1 LGFGVSSE
9 AFLAVVYELGLA
21 AAGCSLVLLALVGVL
36 RVRLLRR
43 EARTRAATERWNP
56 LIAECT
62 ERVPEQLPPLSPREA
77 KPFLMLW
84 CRAAESLRGAAHD
97 NLREMARAMGVPAL
111 AEEMSRS
118 PNVPTQLL
126 GVVAVGHLRVAD
138 AIPLLLTLVREAP
151 STVSVTA
158 ARALMRI
165 DPALAMPHVLEG
177 LVAREDW
184 ALPQVVPAFMVCDP
198 AQVSP
203 VLSLAIRTELY
214 KEQRGLRAG
223 GVARLLRLHVT
234 ALPELMRA
242 AVVAVLVESKGTSAL
257 AAALG
262 ALSHPDDVAHAR
274 RLLGHPH
281 WPVRLAAAQAL
292 GRLGGAED
300 FEPLGRLL
308 ADASWWVRYRAAQAL
323 CSLPQVDLARLRR
336 LHDELDDRFAADA
349 LRQALAEK
357 AAA

>member
-1 LGFGVSSE
+1 LGFGISSE
-9 AFLAVVYELGLA
+9 AFLAVVFELGLA
-21 AAGCSLVLLALVGVL
+21 AVGCSVILLALVGLL

-43 EARTRAATERWNP
+43 EARTRKVAERWNP

-62 ERVPEQLPPLSPREA
+62 ERVPERLPPLRVQEA
-77 KPFLMLW
+77 RSFLMLW

-97 NLREMARAMGVPAL
+97 NLREMARAMGVPGL
-111 AEEMSRS
+111 AAGMLRS
-118 PNVPTQLL
+118 PKVPTRLL
-126 GVVAVGHLRVAD
+126 GVVAVGHLRD
-138 AIPLLLTLVREAP
+138 PEAIPLLLTLVREAP

-165 DPALAMPHVLEG
+165 DAALAMPHIFEG

-184 ALPQVVPAFMVCDP
+184 ALPQVVPAFMASDP
-198 AQVSP
+198 AQVAP

-234 ALPELMRA
+234 ALPELMRE
-242 AVVAVLVESKGTSAL
+242 VVVEVLVESQGTSAL

-262 ALSHPDDVAHAR
+262 ALSHPDDAAHAR

-281 WPVRLAAAQAL
+281 WPVRLAAAHAL

-300 FEPLGRLL
+300 FEPLRRLL
-308 ADASWWVRYRAAQAL
+308 NDASWWVRYRAAQAL
-323 CSLPQVDLARLRR
+323 CSLPPADFVRLRR